1 MRTLALH
8 VASLV
13 VAVVATACGDDG
25 PVAAVQSFVNLG
37 QSTEPVARPAADLGA
52 LDGLRDRRL
61 DVADPERARIDA
73 VLEVPIATPPARAL
87 ERAEAAVRAI
97 AAEGHAVAIRV
108 VVVPER
114 LPVEVGAIA
123 VAVTARDG
131 KGWTGAEVGWRSSQV
146 LVRGA
151 TPPADEDTLLAAA
164 VAQGTGDEAAR
175 IQAAVA
181 ATGAPPDRVQA
192 AWDRVRQYLGP
203 APP

>member
-1 MRTLALH
+1 MVGVLFA
-8 VASLV
+8 
-13 VAVVATACGDDG
+13 ACGDGG
-25 PVAAVQSFVNLG
+25 PVAAVQNFVNLG
-37 QSTEPVARPAADLGA
+37 QKAESVERPPADLGA

-61 DVADPERARIDA
+61 DVADPDRAKVDA

-87 ERAEAAVRAI
+87 ARAEAAVRAI

-131 KGWTGAEVGWRSSQV
+131 RGWTGDEVGWRSSQV
-146 LVRGA
+146 LVRA
-151 TPPADEDTLLAAA
+151 SIPPTEEDVLLAAA
-164 VAQGTGDEAAR
+164 VAQCAGEEATR
-175 IQAAVA
+175 LQAVVT
-181 ATGAPPDRVQA
+181 ATGTPADRVQA

-203 APP
+203 APH